1 VRFGASVEAIAREDD
16 RWGLR
21 TASGPVHSDA
31 VVLAVDPATAR
42 RLLEPFARDVSAD
55 LAQIPAVSVGVVLLV
70 YPEGS
75 AERLPNGAGFVV
87 PRGEAPMVACGL
99 VSAAWPDPAFGSRA
113 VVRCTVGG
121 AGQEDVLDADDQDIV
136 RACTDHLAALLP
148 LPGEADASAVIRW
161 PGAVPRYLLGHLE
174 RVARIRQHLPPGIFV
189 SGQAYDGIDVAGCVR
204 GATEAAEAA
213 RTFVD
218 ATRKE
223 RTA

>member
-1 VRFGASVEAIAREDD
+1 
-16 RWGLR
+16 
-21 TASGPVHSDA
+21 
-31 VVLAVDPATAR
+31 LAVDPATAR
-42 RLLEPFARDVSAD
+42 RLLEPVAREVSAD
-55 LAQIPAVSVGVVLLV
+55 LAQIPAASVGIVLLV
-70 YPEGS
+70 YPDGS
-75 AERLPNGAGFVV
+75 GEQLPNGSGFVV

-136 RACTDHLAALLP
+136 RACTKHLAALLP

-174 RVARIRQHLPPGIFV
+174 RVGRIRQHLPPGIFL

-204 GATEAAEAA
+204 GAAEAAEAA
-213 RTFVD
+213 RNFVD

>member
-1 VRFGASVEAIAREDD
+1 M
-16 RWGLR
+16 
-21 TASGPVHSDA
+21 
-31 VVLAVDPATAR
+31 
-42 RLLEPFARDVSAD
+42 
-55 LAQIPAVSVGVVLLV
+55 LLV
-70 YPEGS
+70 YPGGS
-75 AERLPNGAGFVV
+75 AERLPSGAGFVV

-99 VSAAWPDPAFGSRA
+99 VSAAWPEPAFGSRA

-121 AGQEDVLDADDQDIV
+121 AGEEDVLDADDADIV
-136 RACTDHLAALLP
+136 RACTSHLAALLP
-148 LPGEADASAVIRW
+148 LPEEADAASVIRW

-174 RVARIRQHLPPGIFV
+174 RVARIREHLPPGIFV

-213 RTFVD
+213 RHFVD